1 MAKGSR
7 LDRQLKGAG
16 MRTTT
21 GSPLIRTISQVKE
34 IWAEFDYAQRRLLEV
49 QLGVPMR
56 RARPSSIAASIDE
69 LEALY
74 RLEDPRLA
82 D

>member
-1 MAKGSR
+1 MRATGSI
-7 LDRQLKGAG
+7 L
-16 MRTTT
+16 MRTI
-21 GSPLIRTISQVKE
+21 GQVKE

-49 QLGVPMR
+49 QLGVPGR
-56 RARPSSIAASIDE
+56 RAGPPWIAVSIDE

-74 RLEDPRLA
+74 GLEDPRLA

>member
-1 MAKGSR
+1 
-7 LDRQLKGAG
+7 

-21 GSPLIRTISQVKE
+21 RSRLIRTIGQVKE

-56 RARPSSIAASIDE
+56 RARPSRIAASIDE

>member
-1 MAKGSR
+1 
-7 LDRQLKGAG
+7 

-21 GSPLIRTISQVKE
+21 GSRLVRAIGQVKE
-34 IWAEFDYAQRRLLEV
+34 VWAEFDYAQRRLLEV
-49 QLGVPMR
+49 QLGVPVR
-56 RARPSSIAASIDE
+56 RVRPPRIAASIDE

-74 RLEDPRLA
+74 GLEDPRLA

>member
-1 MAKGSR
+1 
-7 LDRQLKGAG
+7 

-21 GSPLIRTISQVKE
+21 GSRLIRTIGQVKD
-34 IWAEFDYAQRRLLEV
+34 IWAEFDDAQRRLLEV

-56 RARPSSIAASIDE
+56 RSPAPRIAASIDE

-74 RLEDPRLA
+74 RLDDPRLP

>member
-1 MAKGSR
+1 
-7 LDRQLKGAG
+7 

-21 GSPLIRTISQVKE
+21 GTRLIRTIGQVKE

-56 RARPSSIAASIDE
+56 QARPPRIAASIDE

-74 RLEDPRLA
+74 RLEEPRLA

>member
-1 MAKGSR
+1 
-7 LDRQLKGAG
+7 
-16 MRTTT
+16 MRTTP
-21 GSPLIRTISQVKE
+21 GSRLIRTIGQVKE
-34 IWAEFDYAQRRLLEV
+34 TWAEFDYAQRRLLEV

-56 RARPSSIAASIDE
+56 RARAPRIAASIDE

-74 RLEDPRLA
+74 RSEDPRLA

>member
-1 MAKGSR
+1 
-7 LDRQLKGAG
+7 

-21 GSPLIRTISQVKE
+21 GSRLMRTIGQVKE
-34 IWAEFDYAQRRLLEV
+34 IWAEFDYAQRRLLEI

-56 RARPSSIAASIDE
+56 RARPPRIAASPDE

-74 RLEDPRLA
+74 QLSDPRVA

>member
-1 MAKGSR
+1 MAEGSP
-7 LDRQLKGAG
+7 LDRHLEGVG

-21 GSPLIRTISQVKE
+21 GSRLIRTIGQVKE

-49 QLGVPMR
+49 QLGVAMR
-56 RARPSSIAASIDE
+56 QARPPRIAASIDE

-74 RLEDPRLA
+74 RLEEPRLA

>member
-1 MAKGSR
+1 
-7 LDRQLKGAG
+7 

-21 GSPLIRTISQVKE
+21 RSRLVRTIGQVKE

-49 QLGVPMR
+49 QLGVPVR
-56 RARPSSIAASIDE
+56 RARSPRIAASIDE

-74 RLEDPRLA
+74 GLEDPGLA